1 MGFSVT
7 YPPSTTVY
15 WYVSDAEV
23 VELGKDADLLVYD
36 GDDWDAIYKLKNKT
50 LDKFRAVQE
59 KNVYDTL
66 GQGVSTWLEQGYE
79 VLRLFFVFLF
89 MFQIPSRTNPVV

>member
-1 MGFSVT
+1 MGFSVQ
-7 YPPSTTVY
+7 YDSSPTVY
-15 WYVSDAEV
+15 WYVSDIEV
-23 VELGKDADLLVYD
+23 VELGGDADILIYD
-36 GDDWDAIYKLKNKT
+36 GDNYDAIYKLKNKT
-50 LDKFRAVQE
+50 LDKFKAVQE

-66 GQGVSTWLEQGYE
+66 GQGLSAWLEQGYE